1 LVQSSKGTLYG
12 VLCCGDNTGIFQINS
27 AGKYKLLQQTPQGAL
42 PATLLV
48 VGSDGSIYGLIT
60 GSGYPGSVFAITPQ
74 GKTIFS
80 EELNC
85 ATVGCEPLSLIEA
98 TNGNFYGLNFSGGTV
113 PTGDNANGT
122 VFKVATKRK

>member
-1 LVQSSKGTLYG
+1 LSYDKDPEDRRSWIPTLAPRTRK
-12 VLCCGDNTGIFQINS
+12 D
-27 AGKYKLLQQTPQGAL
+27 GA
-42 PATLLV
+42 P
-48 VGSDGSIYGLIT
+48 

-74 GKTIFS
+74 GTTIFS

-85 ATVGCEPLSLIEA
+85 AAVGCEPLSLIEA

-122 VFKVATKRK
+122 VFKVATKLK